1 MATVDTH
8 QLIEQLVTEGWAKKP
23 SEMLVKAFFSK
34 TDGENFATKEQL
46 YHLEKEQVDIKAD
59 IKIIQHD
66 ILVIKETMATK
77 SDIAE
82 VKNNIAEMKN
92 SVLTWV
98 ISLFIGGLTIN
109 LAALGIVIAFLAK

>member
-8 QLIEQLVTEGWAKKP
+8 QLIEQLVTEGWARKP
-23 SEMLVKAFFSK
+23 SEILVKAFFSK
-34 TDGENFATKEQL
+34 NDSENFATKDQL
-46 YHLEKEQVDIKAD
+46 YQLEKEQVDIKAD

-66 ILVIKETMATK
+66 IIIIKETMATK

-82 VKNNIAEMKN
+82 MK
-92 SVLTWV
+92 SSILKWV

-109 LAALGIVIAFLAK
+109 LAALGLVVAFLAK